1 MRTYLIAVTIVSLTL
16 LGCAPEALDGFE
28 ADGGNNNANNA
39 NNSNNANN
47 TNNVN
52 NLNNAT
58 PGPQFTAVV
67 DEFTV
72 KCASI
77 ACHGAAA
84 TNVLTVAANNNANP
98 QEVCLALT
106 SDAATADGEALIV
119 PNDPDTSNCIT
130 RMELMPTGDLKE
142 MPQGTGSMAD
152 EIAIW
157 EAWINGGASF
167 TN

>member
-58 PGPQFTAVV
+58 PGPQFT
-67 DEFTV
+67 V

-98 QEVCLALT
+98 QEVFLALT